1 MRRRLGILGGTFD
14 PPHIGH
20 LAMAVEVRD
29 ALALDVVLMVVA
41 HVPWQKAGG
50 RVVSPSEDRLA
61 LVEAAVADLDG
72 VEASDVEIR
81 RGGPSYTA
89 DTLVT
94 LAAAGPDDELWVI
107 LGADAAAG
115 LSTWE
120 RGEEVADRARIAVA
134 EREGETGSPP
144 PGWSWRT
151 VPITRL
157 DVSST
162 DLRERVAAGRTID
175 VLVPSRVRAEI
186 ATVGASDPSLA
197 PLARR
202 ALAITSSGRKRNGA
216 RNAVYGASTSR
227 ARSAASIPGAS
238 VRSGSPG
245 PKVSRNFT
253 RAAPSAA
260 TARPVFSSSV
270 MFPRRP
276 WCLEMTSAVVQCCGR
291 VPSSRNSIGS
301 VDGSRL
307 ASSTYALMPRTK
319 APMIAAPRG

>member
-50 RVVSPSEDRLA
+50 REVSPSEDRLA

-186 ATVGASDPSLA
+186 A
-197 PLARR
+197 ARR
-202 ALAITSSGRKRNGA
+202 L
-216 RNAVYGASTSR
+216 Y
-227 ARSAASIPGAS
+227 RSA
-238 VRSGSPG
+238 
-245 PKVSRNFT
+245 
-253 RAAPSAA
+253 
-260 TARPVFSSSV
+260 
-270 MFPRRP
+270 
-276 WCLEMTSAVVQCCGR
+276 E
-291 VPSSRNSIGS
+291 
-301 VDGSRL
+301 
-307 ASSTYALMPRTK
+307 
-319 APMIAAPRG
+319 